1 MRILKTIAETRKE
14 LAQFRNKS
22 IGLVPTMG
30 FFHEGHLSLMEQARQ
45 ECDIVVVS
53 LFVNPTQFGQGEDF
67 EQYPRDELRDAE
79 LAQSTGIDYIFQP
92 SVKEMYPESFNTT
105 VVPGST
111 LTDKMCGSSRSG
123 HFEGVA
129 TVVTKL
135 FNIIQPERAYFGQK
149 DAQQLVVIKSFVR
162 DLNLPIEIIGMPII
176 REEDGLAKSSRNI
189 YLSHKEREQALGL
202 YRAICLGEGLVKG
215 GLLKRSDLIRKVK
228 EYLLSQPGLEVDY
241 FEAVQAEDLS
251 APNILKGKIILAGA
265 VKVGSTRLIDNKL
278 LEV

>member
-1 MRILKTIAETRKE
+1 MRILKTITETREE
-14 LAQFRNKS
+14 LAKFKNKS

-30 FFHEGHLSLMEQARQ
+30 FFHEGHLSLMKQARQ

-79 LAQSTGIDYIFQP
+79 LAQSNGVDYIFQP
-92 SVKEMYPESFNTT
+92 SVKEMYQESFNTA
-105 VVPGST
+105 VVLGRT
-111 LTDKMCGSSRSG
+111 LTDKMCGSSRPG
-123 HFEGVA
+123 HFQGVA

-135 FNIIQPERAYFGQK
+135 FNIIQPEKAYFGQK

-202 YRAICLGEGLVKG
+202 YRALCLGEDLIQG
-215 GLLKRSDLIRKVK
+215 GLLNRSELIGRVK
-228 EYLLSQPGLEVDY
+228 DFLLNQPGLEVDY

-251 APNILKGKIILAGA
+251 APDILKGKIIIAGA
-265 VKVGSTRLIDNKL
+265 VRAGSTRLIDNIL
-278 LEV
+278 VEV